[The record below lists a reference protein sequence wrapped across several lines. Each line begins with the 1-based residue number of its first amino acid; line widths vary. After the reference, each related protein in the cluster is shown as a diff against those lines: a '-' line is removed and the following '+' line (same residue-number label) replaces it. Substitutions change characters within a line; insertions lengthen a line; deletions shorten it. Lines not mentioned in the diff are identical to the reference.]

1 MRTLLVS
8 RRWCRHVVVVGIATI
23 IGAAAPASAIA
34 QTSNPNVVEF
44 VASPEHNATLSSGQP
59 VVSRYDLIYY
69 QKGATDALLVTSLG
83 KPKPQADGMIRVDLT
98 TLSASWPVSNANLEA
113 RVAAIGPNGT
123 AVSDV
128 SNVFLYSCSYGLSS
142 TSGSMP
148 VSGGNVT
155 VNVTAGSRCG
165 WTATSNAPW
174 VTVTSG
180 KSGVAG
186 GTVGLSIAANTGAS
200 RSTTVSI
207 AGQTYA
213 VAQAGTS
220 SSPSPV
226 PTVQLTSPGNGV
238 TFAPGASIQLA
249 ATASEPGGTIGRVDF
264 LANGSVI
271 KSVSTSPYSFAWTPG
286 SAGSYTLQAIA
297 YDTAGASAKSATV
310 AVSVSSSSTPST
322 TTTYLSDMTWT
333 SASNG
338 WGPVEKDRSNG
349 EDRAGDGR
357 VLTLNG
363 VTYSKGLGVH
373 GQSTVAYALNG
384 ACSTF
389 QANVGVDDEV
399 GASGSVVFQVWA
411 DGAQLFDSG
420 AMNGNTATKTVSVNV
435 AGRKQLSLVVTDG
448 GNGNAYDHGDWA
460 NARVTCT
467 AASAPTQATYLSD
480 LSWTSATNGWGPVE
494 KDASNGEDAGG
505 DGRVLTLNGITYSK
519 GLGTH
524 GNSTIV
530 YALNG
535 ACSTFQS
542 DIGVDDEV
550 GPIGSVVFQVWADGV
565 QLFDSG
571 AMNGSTATRSVS
583 VSVAGRKQLS
593 LVVTDGGD
601 GNAYDHA
608 DWANAR
614 VSCTTASATRYVS
627 DLTPVSA
634 TSGWGPIETDRSN
647 GEQAAGDG
655 RTLTL
660 NGQTFAKGLGV
671 HSASDVR
678 YALNNACSAFRAQVG
693 VDDETGSDGTVVFQV
708 WADGVKLFDSGV
720 MNASSATQS
729 VDVSVSG
736 RNQLALIVTDAGDG
750 NAHDHADWADARLTC
765 Q

>member
-1 MRTLLVS
+1 
-8 RRWCRHVVVVGIATI
+8 
-23 IGAAAPASAIA
+23 
-34 QTSNPNVVEF
+34 
-44 VASPEHNATLSSGQP
+44 
-59 VVSRYDLIYY
+59 
-69 QKGATDALLVTSLG
+69 
-83 KPKPQADGMIRVDLT
+83 
-98 TLSASWPVSNANLEA
+98 
-113 RVAAIGPNGT
+113 
-123 AVSDV
+123 
-128 SNVFLYSCSYGLSS
+128 
-142 TSGSMP
+142 
-148 VSGGNVT
+148 
-155 VNVTAGSRCG
+155 
-165 WTATSNAPW
+165 
-174 VTVTSG
+174 
-180 KSGVAG
+180 
-186 GTVGLSIAANTGAS
+186 
-200 RSTTVSI
+200 
-207 AGQTYA
+207 
-213 VAQAGTS
+213 
-220 SSPSPV
+220 
-226 PTVQLTSPGNGV
+226 
-238 TFAPGASIQLA
+238 
-249 ATASEPGGTIGRVDF
+249 
-264 LANGSVI
+264 
-271 KSVSTSPYSFAWTPG
+271 
-286 SAGSYTLQAIA
+286 
-297 YDTAGASAKSATV
+297 
-310 AVSVSSSSTPST
+310 
-322 TTTYLSDMTWT
+322 
-333 SASNG
+333 
-338 WGPVEKDRSNG
+338 
-349 EDRAGDGR
+349 
-357 VLTLNG
+357 
-363 VTYSKGLGVH
+363 
-373 GQSTVAYALNG
+373 
-384 ACSTF
+384 
-389 QANVGVDDEV
+389 
-399 GASGSVVFQVWA
+399 
-411 DGAQLFDSG
+411 
-420 AMNGNTATKTVSVNV
+420 
-435 AGRKQLSLVVTDG
+435 
-448 GNGNAYDHGDWA
+448 
-460 NARVTCT
+460 
-467 AASAPTQATYLSD
+467 
-480 LSWTSATNGWGPVE
+480 
-494 KDASNGEDAGG
+494 
-505 DGRVLTLNGITYSK
+505 LNGITYSM